1 MSLLSGNRNGLIG
14 VDIGTSS
21 IKVAE
26 LHRGHSG
33 YHLHAAAV
41 VPLPPGA
48 IVENTVEKAD
58 VVAQVLREAVRQA
71 GVSTDRA
78 AIAVAGNAVI
88 VKTILLPA
96 MSELE
101 LESQI
106 AYEADQYVPY
116 DMDELY
122 LDFHV
127 LGPAEQDPEQMEVV
141 LVVCKRNIIEDYQ
154 LLFNEAGLT
163 LVCVDCA
170 VFALQNIA
178 ELLHEIPSA
187 KPANGIH
194 LLQPKKNFSPT
205 IALIN
210 IGAAMIHVN
219 ILVEGRMTFVR
230 DHFFGGNELTE
241 AIQRIHQLSFQDA
254 ERMKIEDFSVVQ
266 KDAVDQYLAKLAS
279 ELMYA
284 LDFYSANHS
293 DRPVDKI
300 FLSGGGALVPGIAEA
315 LEIRLGIDAEVLQ
328 PFPSITI
335 AHNKAF
341 NPDMMQKLGPRM
353 VLPLGLAIR
362 AFLP

>member
-1 MSLLSGNRNGLIG
+1 MSLLSGKRKGLIG
-14 VDIGTSS
+14 VDIGSSS

-26 LHRGHSG
+26 LRHGHSG
-33 YHLHAAAV
+33 FHLHAAAV

-48 IVENTVEKAD
+48 IVENTVEKTD
-58 VVAQVLREAVRQA
+58 VVVQALREAVQQA

-116 DMDELY
+116 DIDELY

-154 LLFNEAGLT
+154 LLLNEAGLT
-163 LVCVDCA
+163 LACVDCA

-187 KPANGIH
+187 APVHGFP
-194 LLQPKKNFSPT
+194 LLQPKKTFPTT
-205 IALIN
+205 IALMH

-241 AIQRIHQLSFQDA
+241 AIQRAHQLGFQDA
-254 ERMKIEDFSVVQ
+254 ERMKIEDFS
-266 KDAVDQYLAKLAS
+266 AVRQEAIDQYLSRLTS

-300 FLSGGGALVPGIAEA
+300 FLSGGGALMPGIAEA
-315 LEIRLGIDAEVLQ
+315 LEQRLEIAAEILQ
-328 PFPSITI
+328 PFPGITI

-341 NPDMMQKLGPRM
+341 DPDMMQKLGPRM
-353 VLPLGLAIR
+353 VLPLGLAMR
-362 AFLP
+362 TFLP